1 MGIYFISFL
10 VDLCHMII
18 VRETLVSE
26 ELFEEYF
33 VCDLNACKGAC
44 CVEGESGAPLEN
56 EELIELEAV
65 YELVKPYMRPEGIEA
80 IEKKGL
86 YTVDH
91 DGDLVTTLVGEQG
104 ECSFVVYDERGI
116 AKCALEQAFLEG
128 KTHWKKPISC
138 HLYPV
143 RLSKLK
149 EYVGVNYHRWQ
160 LCEPACACGS
170 KLKVSVF
177 QFLKEP
183 LIRRFGP
190 EWYAE
195 MLEIDQH
202 LKESK

>member
-1 MGIYFISFL
+1 
-10 VDLCHMII
+10 MII

-33 VCDLNACKGAC
+33 VCDLKACKGAC

-56 EELIELEAV
+56 EELNELEAV

-91 DGDLVTTLVGEQG
+91 DGDLVTTLVGDHG

-116 AKCALEQAFLEG
+116 AKCALEQAFLDG

-160 LCEPACACGS
+160 LCEPACECGT

>member
-1 MGIYFISFL
+1 
-10 VDLCHMII
+10 MII

-33 VCDLNACKGAC
+33 VCDLKACKGAC

-56 EELIELEAV
+56 EELNELEAV
-65 YELVKPYMRPEGIEA
+65 YDLVKPYMRPEGIEA

-91 DGDLVTTLVGEQG
+91 DGDLVTTLVGDQG
-104 ECSFVVYDERGI
+104 ECSFVVYDDHGT
-116 AKCALEQAFLEG
+116 AKCALEQAYIDG

-143 RLSKLK
+143 RLSNLK

-160 LCEPACACGS
+160 LCKPACECGS

-195 MLEIDQH
+195 MLEIDEH
-202 LKESK
+202 LKQGK

>member
-1 MGIYFISFL
+1 
-10 VDLCHMII
+10 MII

-33 VCDLNACKGAC
+33 VCDLKACKGAC

-56 EELIELEAV
+56 DELNELEAV
-65 YELVKPYMRPEGIEA
+65 YDLVKPYMRPEGIEA

-86 YTVDH
+86 YTVDD
-91 DGDLVTTLVGEQG
+91 DGDLVTTLVGDHG
-104 ECSFVVYDERGI
+104 ECAFVVYDGYGI

-143 RLSKLK
+143 RLSNLK
-149 EYVGVNYHRWQ
+149 DYIGVNYHRWQ
-160 LCEPACACGS
+160 LCKPACECGS
-170 KLKVSVF
+170 RLKVSVF

-195 MLEIDQH
+195 MLEIDEH
-202 LKESK
+202 LKQGK